1 YVLIG
6 KVAGHAGMFT
16 PLSFLIASLAA
27 VFTAFSYAE
36 LASRHPH
43 SAGAAV
49 YVDEGFKILPLS
61 LFTGLLLVFT
71 AIVSS
76 ATIMRGSVGYL
87 HYFINLPGGVLIF
100 IMLAILGAIAAWG
113 VRESATVVA
122 IISVIEITGLIIVI
136 FVARSSFAEIPE
148 QLPELVPEFEW
159 QTFGGI
165 FAGAFLAF
173 YAFLGFEDMVNMA
186 EEVHEPTR
194 NLPFSILASLVIA
207 TLLYII

>member
-1 YVLIG
+1 
-6 KVAGHAGMFT
+6 
-16 PLSFLIASLAA
+16 
-27 VFTAFSYAE
+27 
-36 LASRHPH
+36 
-43 SAGAAV
+43 
-49 YVDEGFKILPLS
+49 
-61 LFTGLLLVFT
+61 
-71 AIVSS
+71 
-76 ATIMRGSVGYL
+76 
-87 HYFINLPGGVLIF
+87 
-100 IMLAILGAIAAWG
+100 
-113 VRESATVVA
+113 
-122 IISVIEITGLIIVI
+122 

-207 TLLYII
+207 TLLYIIVALAAILTLAPDQLAQSEAPLSTIYKYATGSEPVLLSVISVIAVINGALIQIIMAARVCYGMSKRKWLPGLL